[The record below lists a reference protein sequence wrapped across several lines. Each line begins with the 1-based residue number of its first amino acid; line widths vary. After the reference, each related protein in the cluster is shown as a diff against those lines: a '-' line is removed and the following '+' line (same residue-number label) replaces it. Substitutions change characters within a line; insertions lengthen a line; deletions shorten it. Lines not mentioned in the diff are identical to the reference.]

1 MSARQ
6 NSSKNL
12 YNGKKKNLDEL
23 SVYKLITDIYKA
35 TSGVI
40 KRETDDLDLPDG
52 YRNLINRLSG
62 NDGMTQL
69 DIAKATGLTPP
80 TISVTLRKMEAA
92 GLVTRKTDQNDL
104 RQTRVFLT
112 DKGRQADKAIAIKT
126 EQLSKLAIEC
136 LSKQEQDTLKNLL
149 IKVRNN
155 VIPPSDKYFG

>member
-112 DKGRQADKAIAIKT
+112 DKGRKANKAIAIKT
-126 EQLSKLAIEC
+126 DQLSKLAIEC